1 MAKAALKTP
10 ESDLYET
17 DLCLWTEQQ
26 SALLRAGRVSEID
39 RLNLAEEIES
49 LGGSQKSEIR
59 SRLAVLLLHLLKWEF
74 QLEKR
79 KYGWRTT
86 IVGQRIRI
94 DGLVDT
100 SPSLRSWPERVMQ
113 SAYRIAT
120 LGASSE
126 TRLPEKT
133 FPKICPYSVEQ
144 ILDLAFYP
152 GIPEDDVV

>member
-10 ESDLYET
+10 ESDLYGT
-17 DLCLWTEQQ
+17 DLYLWSEQQ
-26 SALLRAGRVSEID
+26 SALLRAGRWSEID
-39 RLNLAEEIES
+39 ELNVAEEIES

-59 SRLAVLLLHLLKWEF
+59 SRLAVLILHLLKWEF
-74 QLEKR
+74 QPEKR

-86 IVGQRIRI
+86 IVEQRIRI
-94 DGLVDT
+94 DGLLDT
-100 SPSLRSWPERVMQ
+100 SPSLRSWPDHVLQ
-113 SAYRIAT
+113 SAYRLAA

-133 FPKICPYSVEQ
+133 FPKTCPYTVKQ

-152 GIPEDDVV
+152 GPPEEDVV

>member
-74 QLEKR
+74 QPEKR

-133 FPKICPYSVEQ
+133 FPKTCPYSVEQ